1 MKEKKKKKMKTSYK
15 VITKKSKEGH
25 FLEVDINIQKI
36 YAMFKTIYP
45 FYLKEWVLKKVEK
58 CVANLHDKNER
69 VIHIKNLKQALNH
82 GLILKKD
89 PRVIT
94 FNQKEWLK
102 SSIEMNTEFKK
113 QKMISKKTF
122 SNW

>member
-1 MKEKKKKKMKTSYK
+1 M
-15 VITKKSKEGH
+15 
-25 FLEVDINIQKI
+25 
-36 YAMFKTIYP
+36 
-45 FYLKEWVLKKVEK
+45 KKVEK

-69 VIHIKNLKQALNH
+69 VIQIKNLKQALNH
-82 GLILKKD
+82 GLILKKV

-102 SSIEMNTEFKK
+102 LSIEMNTEFKK

-122 SNW
+122 SN